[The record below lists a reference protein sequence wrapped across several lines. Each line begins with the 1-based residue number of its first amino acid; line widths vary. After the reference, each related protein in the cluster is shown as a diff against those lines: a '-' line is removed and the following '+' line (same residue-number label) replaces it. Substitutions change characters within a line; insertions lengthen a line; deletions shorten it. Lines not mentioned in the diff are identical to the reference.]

1 MNNYDEALDLL
12 SQYKNDEEVKSLIAD
27 INIKQKQQNEIKNSI
42 VICK

>member
-12 SQYKNDEEVKSLIAD
+12 SQYKNDEEVKSLIED
-27 INIKQKQQNEIKNSI
+27 IYIKQKQQIEIKNSI

>member
-12 SQYKNDEEVKSLIAD
+12 SKYKQDEEVKSLVED
-27 INIKQKQQNEIKNSI
+27 INIKQKQQNEFKNSI